1 MNKKIVVEPPKLE
14 SPIQWFEFKAEMESY
29 LQKICGVNKVLLRY
43 VIRDDFEDASF
54 RVISSGWDT
63 FMRTGACHSGV
74 QYEVDNTA
82 IFEFLR
88 TAISH

>member
-63 FMRTGACHSGV
+63 FMRT
-74 QYEVDNTA
+74 
-82 IFEFLR
+82 
-88 TAISH
+88 